1 MRISVK
7 LVGPLADRLPA
18 GHPLGA
24 NPRAANPLE
33 LAAGADVA
41 TLLRTLGLADDA
53 EYFAMINEE
62 HVPTAEVATRVLN
75 AGDAVVLLPPLK
87 GG

>member
-1 MRISVK
+1 MRITVK

-18 GHPLGA
+18 SHPLGA
-24 NPRAANPLE
+24 NPRAACPLE
-33 LAAGADVA
+33 IDEGADVTA
-41 TLLRTLGLADDA
+41 LLTAIGLSAEA
-53 EYFAMINEE
+53 EYFAMINDE
-62 HVPTAEVATRVLN
+62 HVPSADIATRRLH